1 MMARPDHCSLFDLV
15 VDLKLS
21 DGLREIS
28 ELQNHQE
35 TLHLTIRDEFPDD
48 KRGIDGRR
56 DEPVAP
62 GEVSD
67 RKFCSACQCSFESRE
82 EQMEH
87 YKLDW
92 HRFNL
97 RQRLAGRSPI
107 TVEEFE
113 KKTGMGDV
121 SSISG
126 SDSEDDES
134 HGEDE
139 SDGADGVI
147 SYGGRLSTRVL
158 LQNSQGQYLCLY
170 RCAVQKR
177 TNDSEANLVD
187 SLLNISEKT
196 VWVIL
201 MTGGGH
207 FAGAVYKGKEVLQH
221 KTFHRYTVR
230 AKRGTAQSVRDTQ
243 NRGHAPKSAGA
254 ALRRYNEAAL
264 TKDIQELLKN
274 WAEYLTQADAI
285 FLRTPKYNRSVF
297 FGGRGAPLE
306 KKDPRIRS
314 IPFATRRATFSEIT
328 RVHDVLSTL
337 QIYDKTTDVCS
348 ILSSSK
354 RTWQK
359 KTSNQTNQNAA
370 VAHQVDQQEDEEEEE
385 EEEEEVSVQLQI
397 EEVMLTTLDLREH
410 ELKPSKKKRRK
421 RKERKPEATEKEG
434 KAMQREDFGSRELK
448 DETGNVKMGE
458 EITEG
463 KKNLKNNERDEE
475 GRGAPLEKKDP
486 RIRSIP
492 FATRRATFS
501 EITRVH
507 DVLSTLQIYDK
518 TTDVCSILSSSKR
531 TWQKKT
537 SNQTNQNAAVAHQ
550 VDQQEDEE
558 EEEEEEEVSVQLQIE
573 EVTLTTLDLREHEL
587 KPSKK
592 KRRKRKERKPEATEK
607 EGKAMQREDFGS
619 RELKD
624 ETGNVKMGEEIT
636 EGKKNLKNNER
647 DEEDEACALW
657 EFSVRDALY
666 TACKTGDTEAL
677 HTLLKQDEHASIR
690 LLNTP
695 IDSAGYTLLH
705 VASAAAQKHAVQLLL
720 EMGSDP
726 TCRDRKGQTPYAVA
740 PDKESRNMFRKFMAE
755 HPNKYDYAKAQ
766 VPGPLTAEIESK
778 KAEKK
783 KAQKAAKK
791 QREKE
796 QREEKR
802 REEEEQGE
810 KRRFLALSD
819 REKRA
824 LAAERRLAE
833 QVATAGGT
841 LTNIRRCWQCGESL
855 LGKVPFEYLNYSF
868 CSTRCV
874 QTHRKSNSAAK
885 P

>member
-1 MMARPDHCSLFDLV
+1 MMARPDRCSLFDLV
-15 VDLKLS
+15 VDLKLT
-21 DGLREIS
+21 DGLRDIS
-28 ELQNHQE
+28 DMHNHQE
-35 TLHLTIRDEFPDD
+35 TLHLNIREEFPDD
-48 KRGIDGRR
+48 KRGMDARR
-56 DEPVAP
+56 DEV
-62 GEVSD
+62 VSD

-97 RQRLAGRSPI
+97 KQRLAGRSPV

-126 SDSEDDES
+126 SDSEDEES
-134 HGEDE
+134 RSED
-139 SDGADGVI
+139 DNNGDGVI
-147 SYGGRLSTRVL
+147 SYGGRLTTRVL

-177 TNDSEANLVD
+177 TIDNGANLVD

-230 AKRGTAQSVRDTQ
+230 AKRGTAQSVRDAQ
-243 NRGHAPKSAGA
+243 NRAPKSAGS

-274 WAEYLTQADAI
+274 WAEYLMQADAI

-297 FGGRGAPLE
+297 FGGREAPLG

-328 RVHDVLSTL
+328 RVHDVLSVL
-337 QIYDKTTDVCS
+337 QIYDKTTDVSS
-348 ILSSSK
+348 ILRLSK
-354 RTWQK
+354 RTWLK
-359 KTSNQTNQNAA
+359 KPSNETNRNAA
-370 VAHQVDQQEDEEEEE
+370 GYQVDQQEEEEE
-385 EEEEEVSVQLQI
+385 EEDDVSVQLQM
-397 EEVMLTTLDLREH
+397 EDLTFTTLDLKEH
-410 ELKPSKKKRRK
+410 EIKPSKKKRRR

-434 KAMQREDFGSRELK
+434 KLMEKEDFVSRELK
-448 DETGNVKMGE
+448 DETGNEKAGKE
-458 EITEG
+458 KTEG
-463 KKNLKNNERDEE
+463 KKNTKNNE
-475 GRGAPLEKKDP
+475 
-486 RIRSIP
+486 
-492 FATRRATFS
+492 
-501 EITRVH
+501 H
-507 DVLSTLQIYDK
+507 
-518 TTDVCSILSSSKR
+518 
-531 TWQKKT
+531 
-537 SNQTNQNAAVAHQ
+537 
-550 VDQQEDEE
+550 
-558 EEEEEEEVSVQLQIE
+558 
-573 EVTLTTLDLREHEL
+573 
-587 KPSKK
+587 
-592 KRRKRKERKPEATEK
+592 
-607 EGKAMQREDFGS
+607 
-619 RELKD
+619 
-624 ETGNVKMGEEIT
+624 
-636 EGKKNLKNNER
+636 
-647 DEEDEACALW
+647 DEEDEACVLC
-657 EFSVRDALY
+657 EFSIRDALY

-677 HTLLKQDEHASIR
+677 RTLLEQYKDALIR

-705 VASAAAQKHAVQLLL
+705 VASAAAQKHAVTLLL

-802 REEEEQGE
+802 REEEEQEE

-833 QVATAGGT
+833 QVATTGGT

-855 LGKVPFEYLNYSF
+855 LGKVPFEYLNYCF

-874 QTHRKSNSAAK
+874 QTHRKNNSAAK
-885 P
+885 M

>member
-1 MMARPDHCSLFDLV
+1 MMARPDRCSLFDLI
-15 VDLKLS
+15 VDPKLT

-28 ELQNHQE
+28 ELQNPQE
-35 TLHLTIRDEFPDD
+35 TLHVLVRDEFPKE
-48 KRGIDGRR
+48 KRETDRRID
-56 DEPVAP
+56 EAVPL

-113 KKTGMGDV
+113 KKTGMGDI

-126 SDSEDDES
+126 SDSEDEES
-134 HGEDE
+134 HSEDDY
-139 SDGADGVI
+139 DGANNVM

-158 LQNSQGQYLCLY
+158 LQNAQGQYLCLY
-170 RCAVQKR
+170 RCAVQKSK
-177 TNDSEANLVD
+177 TDSEANLVD

-230 AKRGTAQSVRDTQ
+230 AKRGTAQGIRDSQ
-243 NRGHAPKSAGA
+243 NKGHPPKSSGA

-274 WAEYLTQADAI
+274 WDEYLMQADTI

-297 FGGRGAPLE
+297 FGGRGAPLG
-306 KKDPRIRS
+306 KKDSRIRS

-328 RVHDVLSTL
+328 RVHDVLSML
-337 QIYDKTTDVCS
+337 QIYDKTIDVSS

-354 RTWQK
+354 KTWQK

-370 VAHQVDQQEDEEEEE
+370 GHQVDQQQEDEKEEEQN
-385 EEEEEVSVQLQI
+385 EVSVQLQL
-397 EEVMLTTLDLREH
+397 EDVTLTTLDLKEH
-410 ELKPSKKKRRK
+410 EIKPNKKKRRK
-421 RKERKPEATEKEG
+421 RKERKPEATEKEESF
-434 KAMQREDFGSRELK
+434 MEREVFCSRELM
-448 DETGNVKMGE
+448 DEAGNKKGAE
-458 EITEG
+458 ERIQG
-463 KKNLKNNERDEE
+463 KKNLKNN
-475 GRGAPLEKKDP
+475 K
-486 RIRSIP
+486 
-492 FATRRATFS
+492 
-501 EITRVH
+501 H
-507 DVLSTLQIYDK
+507 
-518 TTDVCSILSSSKR
+518 
-531 TWQKKT
+531 
-537 SNQTNQNAAVAHQ
+537 
-550 VDQQEDEE
+550 EDEVC
-558 EEEEEEEVSVQLQIE
+558 VS
-573 EVTLTTLDLREHEL
+573 
-587 KPSKK
+587 
-592 KRRKRKERKPEATEK
+592 
-607 EGKAMQREDFGS
+607 
-619 RELKD
+619 
-624 ETGNVKMGEEIT
+624 
-636 EGKKNLKNNER
+636 
-647 DEEDEACALW
+647 W

-677 HTLLKQDEHASIR
+677 RTLLKQDKHTLIQ

-705 VASAAAQKHAVQLLL
+705 VASAAAQKHAVYLLL

-726 TCRDRKGQTPYAVA
+726 TWRDRKGQTPYAVA

-783 KAQKAAKK
+783 AAQKAAKK

-802 REEEEQGE
+802 REEEEQEE

-833 QVATAGGT
+833 QVATTGGT
-841 LTNIRRCWQCGESL
+841 LTNFRRCWQCGESL

-868 CSTRCV
+868 CSTHCV
-874 QTHRKSNSAAK
+874 QTHRRSSSIAK
-885 P
+885 Q